1 MKPTYDQLEADLQK
15 AKTAFEDTKTVL
27 EDTKTA
33 LEDTKNAFE
42 DTKCDLAKTKEL
54 LKVALEEIAKLRE
67 QINRNSKN
75 SSKAPS
81 TDQKATTFQM
91 TGRKDGRGDRAGHG
105 LPIRPRELIDMSAV
119 LERTAHTAVRVLY
132 S

>member
-27 EDTKTA
+27 
-33 LEDTKNAFE
+33 E